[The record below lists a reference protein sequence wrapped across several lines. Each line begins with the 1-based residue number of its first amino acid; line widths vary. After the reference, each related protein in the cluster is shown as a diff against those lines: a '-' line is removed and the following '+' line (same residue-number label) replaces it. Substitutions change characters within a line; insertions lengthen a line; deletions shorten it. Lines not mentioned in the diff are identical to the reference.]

1 MLNDIYI
8 KTVLTSV
15 KNPQANAPAE
25 QVHQVVLN
33 MIVTNDLDKKVFD
46 YIDPWDENL
55 VSIEWSRRASYYRT
69 MMATPVQDVFGR
81 DMLFNLTS
89 VIYWRVTTAAK
100 KHQADIDNVIE
111 NARQFT
117 HDYAIG
123 NQVYVE
129 INGIYRKICY
139 KKKVTY
145 IITEVLTNIAV

>member
-55 VSIEWSRRASYYRT
+55 VSIEWSRRASCYRT

-89 VIYWRVTTAAK
+89 VIYWRVATAAN
-100 KHQADIDNVIE
+100 QLQVNIDNV
-111 NARQFT
+111 R
-117 HDYAIG
+117 
-123 NQVYVE
+123 
-129 INGIYRKICY
+129 
-139 KKKVTY
+139 
-145 IITEVLTNIAV
+145 